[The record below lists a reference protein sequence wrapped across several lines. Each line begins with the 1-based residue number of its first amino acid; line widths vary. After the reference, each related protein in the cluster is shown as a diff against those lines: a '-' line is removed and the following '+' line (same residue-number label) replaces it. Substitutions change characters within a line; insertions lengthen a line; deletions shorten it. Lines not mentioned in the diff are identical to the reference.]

1 MRLLDFAT
9 DNTNTLYRCDNNRW
23 CCSEGGNTT
32 DCCNDP
38 DVSLFT
44 PTLEG
49 SPAAIYNG
57 SGFAAGF
64 ALLGSSTASTSSAT
78 AAGAATTTTVTGS
91 GTPAC
96 PTTAG
101 GALDNTTTTCP
112 SPEASSNK
120 SDTTKVGVGVGVG
133 IGVPLLAALAAVLF
147 LWTRE
152 KRRGREYRQ
161 QAAAAG
167 SQLPWGKPSVGY
179 GPGNE
184 VQGVPRGYHEV
195 PGQMGDNG
203 AAQMMGGD
211 GRKEL
216 PTVPMS

>member
-1 MRLLDFAT
+1 MTRLDFAT
-9 DNTNTLYRCDNNRW
+9 DNTNTLYRCDNNQW

-38 DVSLFT
+38 DVQLFT
-44 PTLEG
+44 PTIEG

-64 ALLGSSTASTSSAT
+64 ALSSSTASTTAT
-78 AAGAATTTTVTGS
+78 ATGATTTVTES

-96 PTTAG
+96 PTAG
-101 GALDNTTTTCP
+101 GALDNTTCP
-112 SPEASSNK
+112 SPEASGNK

-152 KRRGREYRQ
+152 KKRSREYQQ

-167 SQLPWGKPSVGY
+167 SQLPWGKSSVGY
-179 GPGNE
+179 GPGNGVE
-184 VQGVPRGYHEV
+184 GVPRGYHEV

-216 PTVPMS
+216 PTGPMS